1 MKHFFAHFWA
11 SIASTIVAF
20 LQLKSFKALA
30 ESKSIFK
37 EQKTIQL
44 NWEESIAYPKI
55 VAAELAE
62 SELNQWQ
69 NEPMD
74 RVTSVSQLADVNP
87 SDWAFQALQSLKER
101 YGCIAGSPDR
111 TYRGNRALTRDEF
124 ASSLNVCLDR
134 ILANAN
140 SHTTNQLPR
149 EDLATLGR
157 LQAEFAHELADLPK
171 RVDSLST
178 RISTLEGQQ
187 FSPTVK
193 FSGDAVLAIS
203 DTFGD
208 RVGGDSDA
216 TETVLSNVVR
226 LNFSTSFSGK
236 DLLRM
241 RLGLFNGTPL
251 NVGVTGTNM
260 TRLGFDGNNN
270 NQLQIQRLHYR
281 FPIGKAANVIVEAG
295 GLEAPEHIPSF
306 NPLLLPNFTG
316 SISRF
321 GRYSPIYRQGEGAK
335 GIVTN
340 IRLANPLTLTLGYL
354 ARNAENT
361 DIKKGFF
368 NGNYAAIAQFAYQPD
383 PNLGVGLTYTHS
395 YYPSGQIM
403 LSGATGTV
411 LANQPFGNQVATSG
425 DHFGVEATY
434 RLVPKL
440 NLSGWFGYTIANAET
455 SNLASDIPAGSNA
468 EIIYWA
474 LSLGFPDLGGKGNLA
489 SLLIGNPP
497 RVIRSDAGSDSST
510 DDISWH
516 IEAMYRIQL
525 TDRIF
530 LTPGMFLILHPEP
543 NGDRNEIMVGTIRTT
558 FTF

>member
-1 MKHFFAHFWA
+1 MLKLAKNLLHIAFTISAFSGLSCFEAVA
-11 SIASTIVAF
+11 S
-20 LQLKSFKALA
+20 A
-30 ESKSIFK
+30 ENI
-37 EQKTIQL
+37 L
-44 NWEESIAYPKI
+44 EE
-55 VAAELAE
+55 AEL
-62 SELNQWQ
+62 ELNGWQ
-69 NEPMD
+69 NNSMEQ
-74 RVTSVSQLADVNP
+74 VTSVSQIADIKP
-87 SDWAFQALQSLKER
+87 SDWAFQALQSLVER
-101 YGCIAGSPDR
+101 YGCIAGYPDR
-111 TYRGNRALTRDEF
+111 TYRGDRAINRNEF
-124 ASSLNVCLDR
+124 ASSLNACLEG
-134 ILANAN
+134 ILELANSNASN
-140 SHTTNQLPR
+140 RLTG
-149 EDLATLGR
+149 EDLATLER
-157 LQAEFAHELADLPK
+157 LQVEFANELADVRERIDL
-171 RVDSLST
+171 LST
-178 RISTLEGQQ
+178 RVSTLERQR
-187 FSPTVK
+187 FSPTAK
-193 FSGDAVLAIS
+193 FSGDAVFAIS

-208 RVGGDSDA
+208 RVGGDADES
-216 TETVLSNVVR
+216 ETMVSNVVR
-226 LNFSTSFSGK
+226 LNFSTSFTGK

-241 RLGLFNGTPL
+241 RLGLFNTTP
-251 NVGVTGTNM
+251 NVSVTGTNM
-260 TRLGFDGNNN
+260 TRLGFGGNNN
-270 NQLQIQRLHYR
+270 NQLQVQRLHYR
-281 FPIGKAANVIVEAG
+281 FPIGNAVKVILEAG
-295 GLEAPEHIPSF
+295 GIEEPEHIPSL
-306 NPLLLPNFTG
+306 NPFLLPNFTG

-321 GRYSPIYRQGEGAK
+321 GRYSPIYRQGEGGK

-340 IRLANPLTLTLGYL
+340 IRVANPLTLTLGYV
-354 ARNAENT
+354 AKNATSPNE
-361 DIKKGFF
+361 KKGLF
-368 NGNYAAIAQFAYQPD
+368 NGNYAAIAQLAYQPN

-395 YYPSGQIM
+395 YYPSGQVM
-403 LSGATGTV
+403 LSGATGSV